1 MRGAALA
8 LRRGFSLPARP
19 PWGYGLL
26 CAVAIASPLLLG
38 ALTRQPLMGVFVAL
52 GAYFTAFGDLYGK
65 PYGTRA
71 RALVVK
77 LVLIAAG
84 CWLGLLVA
92 PWPWV
97 GVAVVGLV
105 AAAGGQWR
113 LVGMPPVLATV
124 VGFYAGLPASPGPP
138 LQMALGGLVFCLL
151 ALALWPFRR
160 LDPLKDALNEAVEAV
175 GGMLEGLALPED
187 EWVERREHG
196 SKALDAAETASAAF
210 HSTDDRTRSADA
222 FVQTLV
228 RIFHESVALRVLRAE
243 AVQDQA
249 EIDKVVS
256 ALSAALRD
264 PTRVRAALT
273 QTAAFAEWISGLRAR
288 QRADPASLRRI
299 AVLGQVRRCLDR
311 IAVAVRTVGL
321 LATDGVRAPA
331 RLPRFS
337 WKLGAEEPEHAGRLG
352 IAAAVAMALMVGFH
366 EHYGKWFVFTVMLAL
381 RSTYGD
387 TVDRV
392 VLRVAGTMVGASVA
406 AVILAVVPGP
416 YTIVGTVLVFA
427 TLGFALRQVSYA
439 YWSVFATPLAM
450 LLADFGTRLDWK
462 AAAVRLALTVAGGAL
477 ALVAARVLWP
487 RGEKSKIHGL
497 IVDLLREHGVLVRAL
512 AEREL
517 DRVPELTETAGQAAD
532 RLSESLDRLEKEP
545 GGSAPPDLR
554 EAVTLARQVRDDAI
568 LVSAVLRGSEIGLDA
583 TAAVLDAVADRLA
596 TVAQAVRDDK
606 EPPEADE
613 LEAGLSEL
621 AGEVTSLME
630 VAAAGEPSAV
640 RRQLRHAVTVRPALK
655 SLSKDALALAQAV
668 TR

>member
-38 ALTRQPLMGVFVAL
+38 ALTRQPVTGVFVAL
-52 GAYFTAFGDLYGK
+52 GAYFTAFGDLYGQ

-71 RALVVK
+71 KTLVVK
-77 LVLIAAG
+77 LVLIALG

-97 GVAVVGLV
+97 GVVVVGLV

-113 LVGMPPVLATV
+113 LIGMPPVLATV
-124 VGFYAGLPASPGPP
+124 IGFYALVPASPGPP
-138 LQMALGGLVFCLL
+138 LQMALGGLVFCVL

-160 LDPLKDALNEAVEAV
+160 LDPLKDALNDAVEAMAA
-175 GGMLEGLALPED
+175 MLDGLALPEE
-187 EWVERREHG
+187 EWAERREHG
-196 SKALDAAETASAAF
+196 SKALDAADTASAAF
-210 HSTDDRTRSADA
+210 HSTDDKTRSADA
-222 FVQTLV
+222 AVQTLV
-228 RIFHESVALRVLRAE
+228 RVFHESVALRALRAE
-243 AVQDQA
+243 TVEDQA
-249 EIDKVVS
+249 EIDTVVS
-256 ALSAALRD
+256 DLSAALRD
-264 PTRVRAALT
+264 STRVAPALARTAAL
-273 QTAAFAEWISGLRAR
+273 AEWISGLRAR
-288 QRADPASLRRI
+288 RRTDPASLRRI

-311 IAVAVRTVGL
+311 IAVAVRTVGM

-337 WKLGAEEPEHAGRLG
+337 WKLGSEEPEHASRLG
-352 IAAAVAMALMVGFH
+352 IAAAVAMALMVGLH

-392 VLRVAGTMVGASVA
+392 VLRVSGTVVGAAMA
-406 AVILAVVPGP
+406 AVILAAVPGP
-416 YTIVGTVLVFA
+416 YTIVGTVLVLA
-427 TLGFALRQVSYA
+427 TLGFALRVVSYA

-450 LLADFGTRLDWK
+450 LLADFSTRLDWK
-462 AAAVRLALTVAGGAL
+462 AAAVRLVLTAAGGVL

-487 RGEKSKIHGL
+487 RGEKSKIPGL
-497 IVDLLREHGVLVRAL
+497 IVDLLREHGMLVRAL

-517 DRVPELTETAGQAAD
+517 DRVPELTESAGQAAD
-532 RLSESLDRLEKEP
+532 RLADSLDRLEKEP
-545 GGSAPPDLR
+545 GGSAPPGLR
-554 EAVTLARQVRDDAI
+554 EAVIRARRLRDDAI
-568 LVSAVLRGSEIGLDA
+568 LVAAVLRGSEIGLDA

-596 TVAQAVRDDK
+596 AVAQAVQDDK

-613 LEAGLSEL
+613 FEAGLSEL
-621 AGEVTSLME
+621 AGEVSSLME
-630 VAAAGEPSAV
+630 EAAAGEPTAV
-640 RRQLRHAVTVRPALK
+640 RRQLRHAVTVHPALK